1 MIQKLSTTYS
11 KEHCTCYDEYE
22 DNVLVAV
29 MIEPESG
36 YKLRYMDNEN
46 TYDVSGFALININM
60 IEIFDSYTAV
70 DVSLELLPSNIK
82 DGSIILFVDGEY
94 QIDLDEEILRKQRI
108 IEKMRLLKNLKRSDN
123 DE

>member
-1 MIQKLSTTYS
+1 MIQKVSTTYI

-46 TYDVSGFALININM
+46 TYDVSGFALINVNVIN
-60 IEIFDSYTAV
+60 IFDNYVAIEDIGDDKELTPEQ
-70 DVSLELLPSNIK
+70 SLDYIT
-82 DGSIILFVDGEY
+82 
-94 QIDLDEEILRKQRI
+94 
-108 IEKMRLLKNLKRSDN
+108 
-123 DE
+123 

>member
-1 MIQKLSTTYS
+1 MIQKVSTTYI

-36 YKLRYMDNEN
+36 YKLRYADNEN

-60 IEIFDSYTAV
+60 IEIFDSYIAV
-70 DVSLELLPSNIK
+70 DVSLELPIYNEEKQTDIIK
-82 DGSIILFVDGEY
+82 E
-94 QIDLDEEILRKQRI
+94 
-108 IEKMRLLKNLKRSDN
+108 
-123 DE
+123 

>member
-1 MIQKLSTTYS
+1 MIQKISTTYS

-36 YKLRYMDNEN
+36 YKLRYVDNEN

-60 IEIFDSYTAV
+60 IEIFDSYTAIE
-70 DVSLELLPSNIK
+70 DIEDSKELIPEQQSAYIT
-82 DGSIILFVDGEY
+82 
-94 QIDLDEEILRKQRI
+94 EI
-108 IEKMRLLKNLKRSDN
+108 
-123 DE
+123 

>member
-46 TYDVSGFALININM
+46 TYNVSGFALININM
-60 IEIFDSYTAV
+60 IEIFDSYTAIE
-70 DVSLELLPSNIK
+70 DIEDNKELIP
-82 DGSIILFVDGEY
+82 E
-94 QIDLDEEILRKQRI
+94 
-108 IEKMRLLKNLKRSDN
+108 
-123 DE
+123 

>member
-1 MIQKLSTTYS
+1 MIQKVSTTYG

-46 TYDVSGFALININM
+46 TYDVSGFALINVNM

-70 DVSLELLPSNIK
+70 DVSLELPIDNEETQTDIIK
-82 DGSIILFVDGEY
+82 E
-94 QIDLDEEILRKQRI
+94 
-108 IEKMRLLKNLKRSDN
+108 
-123 DE
+123 

>member
-1 MIQKLSTTYS
+1 MIQKVSTTYS

-36 YKLRYMDNEN
+36 YKLRYTDNEN

-60 IEIFDSYTAV
+60 IEIFNSYTAIE
-70 DVSLELLPSNIK
+70 DIEDNKELIPEQSPAYIT
-82 DGSIILFVDGEY
+82 
-94 QIDLDEEILRKQRI
+94 EI
-108 IEKMRLLKNLKRSDN
+108 
-123 DE
+123 

>member
-1 MIQKLSTTYS
+1 MIQKVSTTYS

-60 IEIFDSYTAV
+60 IKTFDSYTAIE
-70 DVSLELLPSNIK
+70 DIEDNKELIPEQSSDYIT
-82 DGSIILFVDGEY
+82 
-94 QIDLDEEILRKQRI
+94 EI
-108 IEKMRLLKNLKRSDN
+108 
-123 DE
+123 

>member
-11 KEHCTCYDEYE
+11 KEHCACYDEYE

-46 TYDVSGFALININM
+46 TYDVSGFALINVNVID
-60 IEIFDSYTAV
+60 IFDGYTAIE
-70 DVSLELLPSNIK
+70 DIEDDKELTPEQSLAYIT
-82 DGSIILFVDGEY
+82 GGMT
-94 QIDLDEEILRKQRI
+94 DEDI
-108 IEKMRLLKNLKRSDN
+108 
-123 DE
+123 

>member
-1 MIQKLSTTYS
+1 MIQKVSTTYS
-11 KEHCTCYDEYE
+11 KEHCICYDEYE

-70 DVSLELLPSNIK
+70 DISLELPIYNEDTQTDIIK
-82 DGSIILFVDGEY
+82 G
-94 QIDLDEEILRKQRI
+94 
-108 IEKMRLLKNLKRSDN
+108 
-123 DE
+123 

>member
-1 MIQKLSTTYS
+1 MIQKVSTIYS

-36 YKLRYMDNEN
+36 YKLRYTDNEN

-60 IEIFDSYTAV
+60 IEIFDSYIAV
-70 DVSLELLPSNIK
+70 DISLELPIDNEETQTDIIK
-82 DGSIILFVDGEY
+82 E
-94 QIDLDEEILRKQRI
+94 
-108 IEKMRLLKNLKRSDN
+108 
-123 DE
+123 

>member
-1 MIQKLSTTYS
+1 MIQKLSTTYT

-46 TYDVSGFALININM
+46 TYDVSGFALVNVNVINT
-60 IEIFDSYTAV
+60 FDNYTAIENTE
-70 DVSLELLPSNIK
+70 DDKELTPEQSLAYST
-82 DGSIILFVDGEY
+82 
-94 QIDLDEEILRKQRI
+94 EI
-108 IEKMRLLKNLKRSDN
+108 
-123 DE
+123 

>member
-1 MIQKLSTTYS
+1 MIQKLSTAYS

-46 TYDVSGFALININM
+46 TYDVSGFALVNVNVINT
-60 IEIFDSYTAV
+60 FDNYTAV
-70 DVSLELLPSNIK
+70 DISLELPIDNEDTQTDIIK
-82 DGSIILFVDGEY
+82 G
-94 QIDLDEEILRKQRI
+94 
-108 IEKMRLLKNLKRSDN
+108 
-123 DE
+123 